1 MPGTPPPPSWAAS
14 LPRAGAST
22 PELLERMTAF
32 VPGGAGA
39 AVDASAFARRQAAA
53 AAALAGDAAW
63 RGCPVHRPVRHTAAA
78 APAAATETRTLMRS
92 GGGAVGGGGRRTTAT
107 GDDDASGP
115 AVAARDA
122 RPRARVVGVVGKISF
137 SKEVRVT
144 EELVPVPPEG
154 RGGGLF
160 GVKAKAYWESM
171 GVLPL
176 SFAAFGIAALVIKLA
191 KVKKGQWKAGEG
203 GINRATTHA
212 SIVTSEEEEAELH
225 VFKCSG
231 CGYEIYPARGRE
243 FKFFPDS
250 FKCPLCATPKADF
263 WDLNDPTDPRNQE
276 SDDEQDDGEADDDSD
291 TGGPGPSPGTGVPT
305 VVVEA
310 SDASPNA

>member
-1 MPGTPPPPSWAAS
+1 
-14 LPRAGAST
+14 
-22 PELLERMTAF
+22 MTAF
-32 VPGGAGA
+32 VPGAAGTAVGA
-39 AVDASAFARRQAAA
+39 STFQSRHARDNPWRGCPLHRPARHATAAA
-53 AAALAGDAAW
+53 AA
-63 RGCPVHRPVRHTAAA
+63 
-78 APAAATETRTLMRS
+78 TRTLMRS
-92 GGGAVGGGGRRTTAT
+92 GAGDNTMASGGTRTTAGECDAT
-107 GDDDASGP
+107 GPS
-115 AVAARDA
+115 VAARDA
-122 RPRARVVGVVGKISF
+122 RPRARVIGLVGKISF

-144 EELVPVPPEG
+144 EEIVPVPPEG

-176 SFAAFGIAALVIKLA
+176 SFAAFGIAALVIKMA

-276 SDDEQDDGEADDDSD
+276 SDDEEDGGEGDGDSD
-291 TGGPGPSPGTGVPT
+291 TGGPEPSPGMGVPT

-310 SDASPNA
+310 SDASPNV